1 MAHNQIAGGNQLVI
15 GNGTSGYVYNTYTE
29 LLAEQITGEG
39 FPGLKACDYV
49 DSYIVGVEP
58 SGRYWFHS
66 ALADATS
73 YRALDRYEAESQPDR
88 IVGLTVIHRTVFVL
102 GKRSGNSSTTA
113 AHRKVLFNAMQAL
126 KCKQAAPPSTPSNRW
141 AIRFSGWD
149 MMAVCIG

>member
-49 DSYIVGVEP
+49 DSYIVGVETQQVLVSFRP
-58 SGRYWFHS
+58 G
-66 ALADATS
+66 DATQLKG
-73 YRALDRYEAESQPDR
+73 LDRYEAKASPDR
-88 IVGLTVIHRTVFVL
+88 IVGFTVIHRIVL
-102 GKRSGNSSTTA
+102 CGQALRNSSTTA